1 MFSVRNENTNQ
12 WVEWQ
17 SRSYTSKVS
26 SWFVLVVS
34 FLRGKKEYCSF
45 HSNRDG
51 AEEWVGVGWQ
61 SGSEV
66 EEEKQSLRL
75 KHYLRSEWNY
85 AEEESVNRGQTA
97 CCLYS
102 SAVYIHS
109 FILQP
114 CFPLLLFPGGG
125 ANTPAAWLSPPI
137 TPPPP
142 PPISFYSRIRQLQS
156 RLTRHYR
163 ARDLKIA
170 SWHF

>member
-109 FILQP
+109 FIHSYVSP
-114 CFPLLLFPGGG
+114 ASLFFSSQVEEQ
-125 ANTPAAWLSPPI
+125 T
-137 TPPPP
+137 
-142 PPISFYSRIRQLQS
+142 RQLPDYLLPS
-156 RLTRHYR
+156 LPLPLHPSPST
-163 ARDLKIA
+163 AG
-170 SWHF
+170 